1 MDAGRK
7 SNEIN
12 HEKLDKLRR
21 GRGPIPEHI
30 LDEFVA
36 GRIGQCPDEL
46 APRTLGYVALG
57 VAIAAYEQW
66 LETDDADLSDLMDS
80 AMRQLAAAFG
90 GGLAAADPG
99 AAGARAAL
107 SA

>member
-1 MDAGRK
+1 MRLILQTPALQAH
-7 SNEIN
+7 ST
-12 HEKLDKLRR
+12 LRYAAWR
-21 GRGPIPEHI
+21 QVI
-30 LDEFVA
+30 DEFV
-36 GRIGQCPDEL
+36 GERIGQCPDAL
-46 APRTLGYVALG
+46 APRTVGYVALG

-66 LETDDADLSDLMDS
+66 LDADDADLSDLMDS

-90 GGLAAADPG
+90 GTLGATGPG